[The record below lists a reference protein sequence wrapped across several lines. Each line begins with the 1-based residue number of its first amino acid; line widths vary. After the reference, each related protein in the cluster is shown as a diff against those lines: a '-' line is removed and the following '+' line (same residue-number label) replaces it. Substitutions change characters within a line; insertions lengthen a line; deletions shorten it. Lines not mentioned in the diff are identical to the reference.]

1 MGILVGFLF
10 VIAAIGGLMYL
21 LLVQREVP
29 GLVEQ
34 RFGVLEALP
43 PDINQWKVDEESEE
57 GKQAISQGLKR
68 EVRLFHDAH
77 GGLGGGGRL
86 IRQVRYRNRA
96 TNQVVRV
103 EPDEVVKRKRI
114 RT

>member
-1 MGILVGFLF
+1 MAILVGFLF
-10 VIAAIGGLMYL
+10 VIAAIGALMYL

-43 PDINQWKVDEESEE
+43 ENINQWTVDDDSEE
-57 GKQAISQGLKR
+57 GKQATAQGLKR
-68 EVRLFHDAH
+68 EVRLFHDAS
-77 GGLGGGGRL
+77 GGAFGGGRL
-86 IRQVRYRNRA
+86 LRQVRYRNRA
-96 TNQVVRV
+96 TNAVVRV

-114 RT
+114 RK